1 MDTLILQIT
10 KLYKKNIVY
19 IKEVFVGMLICK
31 KNVNVNRALS
41 FAFRYRQNTIF
52 YFIFILYV
60 VQEVKLCYKNALII
74 LFGFLLLLFS
84 I

>member
-1 MDTLILQIT
+1 MYTLILQIT

-41 FAFRYRQNTIF
+41 FAFRSRQNTIF
-52 YFIFILYV
+52 YFIFVLYV
-60 VQEVKLCYKNALII
+60 VREVKLR
-74 LFGFLLLLFS
+74 
-84 I
+84 